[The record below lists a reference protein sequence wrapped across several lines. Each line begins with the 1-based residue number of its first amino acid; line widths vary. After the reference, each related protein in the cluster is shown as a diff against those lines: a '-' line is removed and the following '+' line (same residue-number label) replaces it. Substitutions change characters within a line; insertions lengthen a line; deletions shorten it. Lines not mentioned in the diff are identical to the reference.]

1 MGSYVDRRGLALA
14 ARALGLAAAVAAI
27 TACGASRRE
36 PAAPAAT
43 AGRMDDPDRLY
54 VSVSVGRSHG
64 GSLRD
69 GARAGLARIPFVV
82 VHPAGKGGDVELQLA
97 AHRLDAVGRE
107 TVCGIKILALRL
119 PQRDLFGMAEGSAR
133 AGGTDQRARHDCL
146 AQLGQSLIGGKVRVM
161 LHRRLAEKR

>member
-1 MGSYVDRRGLALA
+1 MGSDADRRGLALA
-14 ARALGLAAAVAAI
+14 ARALGLAAAVAALA
-27 TACGASRRE
+27 ACGTRRE
-36 PAAPAAT
+36 PAEPVGP

-82 VHPAGKGGDVELQLA
+82 LHPAGKGGDVELQVA
-97 AHRLDAVGRE
+97 AHRLDAVGHE